1 MTATDSRVRSVRSW
15 GAGTC
20 AVVRLLIALDQPIT
34 GMAIAR
40 EVGVTQPRVSQ
51 VLAQLSDKGAVTASP
66 RGYTGD
72 PARLLVLYQAH
83 AKPHLAEP
91 QSYWYSTRPLMDQ
104 ARRVLDTAKM
114 SQVRIAFSADLG
126 PDLLTP
132 WRHPTL
138 TIVYSDGPIPLEESG
153 MVPAVG
159 RADAS
164 LVLRITKEPAN
175 LSATPPWCADAEGL
189 PMADPAQQWW
199 DLKDLGGED
208 RDEAADRLRQSIID
222 RALPRI
228 PPSVEQSDHGPSASI
243 TRDWM

>member
-1 MTATDSRVRSVRSW
+1 MTATDNRARSVRSW

-20 AVVRLLIALDQPIT
+20 AVVRLLIALEQPVT
-34 GMAIAR
+34 GVAIAR

-51 VLAQLSDKGAVTASP
+51 VLAQLSEKGAVAASP
-66 RGYTGD
+66 QGYTGD
-72 PARLLVLYQAH
+72 AARLLDLYLTN

-91 QSYWYSTRPLMDQ
+91 QSCWYSTRPLMDQ
-104 ARRVLDTAKM
+104 ARRILATAES
-114 SQVRIAFSADLG
+114 SQVQIAFSADLG
-126 PDLLTP
+126 PDLLAP

-138 TIVYSDGPIPLEESG
+138 AIVYSDGPIPLEESG

-175 LSATPPWCADAEGL
+175 LSATPPWCAEAEGL

-208 RDEAADRLRQSIID
+208 RDEAADRLRQAIID
-222 RALPRI
+222 RSLPR
-228 PPSVEQSDHGPSASI
+228 
-243 TRDWM
+243 TT